1 MQTVDINLKYV
12 VNPAYKFKADYL
24 NVIITNNN
32 PGRYD
37 AGRHRDDITSSFARR
52 KGILHSAVGLSQ
64 CAVGLS
70 QCGSPTVA
78 FDSLLRRSSV
88 GALSLNCRSRA
99 NENLGCSVANPRH
112 P

>member
-37 AGRHRDDITSSFARR
+37 AGRHRDDITSSFAWRTHPDLAYLFSYFDGSR
-52 KGILHSAVGLSQ
+52 TLGETAALFAEREGVEKG
-64 CAVGLS
+64 
-70 QCGSPTVA
+70 
-78 FDSLLRRSSV
+78 R
-88 GALSLNCRSRA
+88 
-99 NENLGCSVANPRH
+99 
-112 P
+112 